1 MNSDRKEVPWV
12 LAAKTGKIG
21 FANRL
26 DVAIVHRLAFGFGS
40 LTAFYLR

>member
-1 MNSDRKEVPWV
+1 MLREEAPWV

-26 DVAIVHRLAFGFGS
+26 DVKIEVCAQ
-40 LTAFYLR
+40 LTVL